1 MVGPNLEGEIV
12 MTTGVAKEPVDQQKV
27 EQFVHRVLGDTSA
40 ATTVVLA
47 AIGDRLG
54 LFRTLRAKGPCGS
67 REFAKRAG
75 IQERYAREWMSAMAS
90 AGYLT
95 YEPATGQFA
104 LPAEHVPA
112 LAQETGPVFFGGL
125 WDMLLGM
132 LQPVDKLTECFTKG
146 GGVAQ
151 SDYPDATYHGMDRFT
166 AGWFENLLL
175 QQWIPAV
182 PAVQAALERGIDAA
196 DVGCGRG
203 RAVIRL
209 AQTYPRSRLV
219 GYDIYQPNID
229 RAVANAEA
237 AGVARSVRFE
247 RLDASRE
254 IPGQYD
260 LITTFDVVH
269 DAVDPRGLLRKIR
282 QALRPEGT
290 YLCLDINCADHL
302 EHNAGPLGALF
313 YGFSIL
319 YCMTTSLANAGEGLG
334 TCGLPESKLRELA
347 LEAGFRSARRLPLEN
362 PFNNLYEVTP

>member
-1 MVGPNLEGEIV
+1 MATR
-12 MTTGVAKEPVDQQKV
+12 MAKEPADPQKV
-27 EQFVHRVLGDTSA
+27 EQFVHRVLSDTSA
-40 ATTVVLA
+40 TTTTVLG

-54 LFRTLRAKGPCGS
+54 LFKDLNAHGPATS
-67 REFAKRAG
+67 SQFAKRTG
-75 IQERYAREWMSAMAS
+75 IQERYAREWLSAMAS

-95 YEPATGQFA
+95 YEPATGEFA
-104 LPAEHVPA
+104 LPAEHAPA
-112 LAQETGPVFFGGL
+112 LAQETGPVFFGGA
-125 WDMLLGM
+125 WDELLGM
-132 LQPVDKLTECFTKG
+132 LQPVDKLIQCFKNG
-146 GGVAQ
+146 SGVAQ

-175 QQWIPAV
+175 QQWIPVV
-182 PAVQAALERGIDAA
+182 PAVRNGLDRGIDVA

-203 RAVIRL
+203 RAVIKL
-209 AQTYPRSRLV
+209 ATAYPRSRIV
-219 GYDIYQPNID
+219 GCDIYQPNVD
-229 RAVANAEA
+229 RAIANAQA
-237 AGVARSVRFE
+237 AGVAQRVRFE

-290 YLCLDINCADHL
+290 YLCLDINCADRL
-302 EHNAGPLGALF
+302 EQNAGTLGALF
-313 YGFSIL
+313 CGFSSL
-319 YCMTTSLANAGEGLG
+319 YCMTTSLANGGEGLG

-347 LEAGFRSARRLPLEN
+347 VEAGFRSVRRLPLEN

>member
-1 MVGPNLEGEIV
+1 MATR
-12 MTTGVAKEPVDQQKV
+12 MAKEPVDQQKV

-40 ATTVVLA
+40 TTTMVLA
-47 AIGDRLG
+47 GIGDRLG
-54 LFRTLRAKGPCGS
+54 LFKNLDAYGPAS
-67 REFAKRAG
+67 SHEFAQRTG
-75 IQERYAREWMSAMAS
+75 IQERYGREWLSAMTS

-104 LPAEHVPA
+104 LPAEHAPA
-112 LAQETGPVFFGGL
+112 LVQETGPVFFGGL

-132 LQPVDKLTECFTKG
+132 LQPVDKLMQCFKNG
-146 GGVAQ
+146 SGVAQ

-182 PAVQAALERGIDAA
+182 PAVQAGLERGIDVA

-203 RAVIRL
+203 RAVIKL
-209 AQTYPRSRLV
+209 AQTYPRSRIV
-219 GYDIYQPNID
+219 GYDIYQPNVD
-229 RAVANAEA
+229 RAVANAQ
-237 AGVARSVRFE
+237 AGGLAQRVRFE

-290 YLCLDINCADHL
+290 YLCLDVNCADRL
-302 EHNAGPLGALF
+302 EQNAGPLGALF

-319 YCMTTSLANAGEGLG
+319 YCMTTSLANGGEGLG
-334 TCGLPESKLRELA
+334 SCGLPEPKLRELA
-347 LEAGFRSARRLPLEN
+347 LEAGFRGVRRLPLEN

>member
-1 MVGPNLEGEIV
+1 
-12 MTTGVAKEPVDQQKV
+12 MTTPMAKEPVDTEKV

-40 ATTVVLA
+40 ATTMVLA
-47 AIGDRLG
+47 GIGDRLG
-54 LFRTLRAKGPCGS
+54 LFKNLNAHGPAS
-67 REFAKRAG
+67 SHEFAQRTG
-75 IQERYAREWMSAMAS
+75 TQERYGREWLSAMTS

-95 YEPATGQFA
+95 YEPATGQFS
-104 LPAEHVPA
+104 LPAEHAPA
-112 LAQETGPVFFGGL
+112 LAEETGPVFLGGL

-132 LQPVDKLTECFTKG
+132 LQPVDKLMQCFKNG
-146 GGVAQ
+146 SGVAQ

-182 PAVQAALERGIDAA
+182 PAVQAGLERGIDVA

-203 RAVIRL
+203 RAVIKL
-209 AQTYPRSRLV
+209 AQTYPRSHIV
-219 GYDIYQPNID
+219 GYDIYQPNVD
-229 RAVANAEA
+229 RAIANAQA
-237 AGVARSVRFE
+237 AGLAGRVRIE

-290 YLCLDINCADHL
+290 YLCLDINCADRL
-302 EHNAGPLGALF
+302 EQNAGPLGALF
-313 YGFSIL
+313 YGFSMM
-319 YCMTTSLANAGEGLG
+319 YCMTTSLANQGEGLG

-347 LEAGFRSARRLPLEN
+347 VEAGFRGVRRLPLEN